1 MLLQMALFHYFYGW
15 VIFHCKQLTHWKSPW
30 SWERLRAEGEEGIR
44 GWDGWMASP
53 MQWTCC
59 CCCKS
64 LQSCLT
70 LCDPID
76 GSHQAPPSLG
86 FSMQEHWKRLPFPSP
101 MHESE
106 KWKVKVKSF
115 SCVWPF
121 ATLWTAAYQA
131 PPSMGFSRQEY
142 WSGVPLPTP
151 AMDMNLRK
159 LQEMV
164 WDSKA
169 WYVAVHGVEK
179 SWTWLGNWSTATKI
193 FHCMYVSHLLYPFLC
208 QWMLRLLPYLGYC
221 EYCCYEYRDTCIFFN

>member
-106 KWKVKVKSF
+106 KWKWSRSVVSDPSRPYGLQPTRLLLPWDFPGKSTGVE
-115 SCVWPF
+115 CHC
-121 ATLWTAAYQA
+121 LLQQWTWTCANSRRWCGTARPGMLQ
-131 PPSMGFSRQEY
+131 SMGSQRVGHDWETDQQQQKY
-142 WSGVPLPTP
+142 
-151 AMDMNLRK
+151 
-159 LQEMV
+159 
-164 WDSKA
+164 
-169 WYVAVHGVEK
+169 
-179 SWTWLGNWSTATKI
+179 STV
-193 FHCMYVSHLLYPFLC
+193 CMYH
-208 QWMLRLLPYLGYC
+208 
-221 EYCCYEYRDTCIFFN
+221 IFFIHSSVNGCLGCFHILAIVNIAATNIGIHVYFLIS